1 MIRRLMFHCLCNKTL
16 STEEHVV
23 LGITDDQ
30 FNHFL
35 LFTTVVHLVSIIFHW
50 KQQLLE
56 KLLKKS
62 VNPVYIIP
70 FHAFYIQDSKF
81 TSTVNNWFWKIVEF
95 GLLIRNYYFKVV
107 SSKEVAKRHK
117 HSAKELWRKAVTKA
131 TESHQPVHLR
141 LPDHHSE
148 WEPELCI
155 QLLKIPAAQNYSAI
169 RRILDKAPTK
179 WVLEF
184 LERDGFGAL
193 LNSLLSIGNRGYY
206 SLADTYSQLQCV
218 LCLRAVMNSPA
229 GLQYIVKRRHY
240 IRKLGGILQT
250 QDKVVK
256 LQVFELLCTLSMY
269 STEGHALVLDAL
281 NYFKTCHGRKYRL
294 DLVVSELKTADNIAY
309 KTTLVA
315 FINCLLFGYPDLTQ
329 RSLLRC
335 EFYSVGLKKVLEDLS
350 KNKDEELQLQLAVF
364 EEQKQKDENE
374 VEPVLLE
381 KVSDILL
388 KKIVDTPESL
398 ALRLVLLKISQ
409 SEPSHPDSEH
419 IRDIL
424 ENVTSQTPSGTSSDS
439 NCLDSVVDTSSHKSS
454 TTVRPRR
461 QTRETSVQTT
471 LNSESKS
478 RLISKSRLS
487 LRRTTSS
494 TQVELKNPPRTDP
507 QKISSR
513 RSQTSLDRVR
523 KPEPVKPVLNSNSN
537 SSSNSK
543 PSSTPRRMG
552 SSLTRLSGRNG
563 LSTVAEQTNALRV
576 KRIFV
581 ESSTQTSNVE
591 STSMGVQVNYRC
603 SRTVM
608 DSSTQTNIVE
618 NFVCRCFAS
627 KNNEELLG
635 VNVGSQD
642 KNVQNSASVIPPPPP
657 LPQSLSSHSRK
668 SCYESNSNSTMTSI
682 QHSFSPPPPPPPLP
696 SSTPL
701 PPPPPPLP
709 TSPPSSS
716 LPPPPPPLPVAINKC
731 EPFIDAERN
740 SQKIAANSKL
750 APNKNGGGPA
760 PPPPPP
766 PMSGYST
773 LPNRKPSTT
782 GCVDFL
788 LKKYNTLPK
797 SNIKM
802 RTLNWAKIPKQTIE
816 KSVWS
821 SVESDMPVLSVDFK
835 KMEEL
840 FCQAP
845 PPKKSSAAI
854 VKKPQSPTINN
865 RQSSTS
871 IVNLLDDKRSFAV
884 NIFLR
889 QVKPNVDS
897 LIEAI
902 RSGSG
907 VQTENLRALKRLLPE
922 KQELAD
928 IKAHAKDDNL
938 GEAEQFFL
946 RLSGIPD
953 YELTI
958 QAMLHK
964 EEFAERFS
972 DATSQLDNVLS
983 LCDFLINDA
992 SLKQFMTLVLQL
1004 GNYLN
1009 AGSYAGNA
1017 VGFKL
1022 STLPRLSETRANKP
1036 RMTFLHY
1043 AVDVANTNN
1052 SSLLH
1057 FRHKAAY
1064 LRAMSKTP
1072 IPSIVEEVHT
1082 FVVAINEINK
1092 KLKASKLSSQFGEF
1106 FQNAKNQA
1114 DELVKKVE
1122 LMKDITVRLADHYCE
1137 DSTTFQLHECFML
1150 FAEFFEKVNTVFI
1163 ENEHMKRM
1171 EERNARIASEREKSD
1186 KRVAGRKGI
1195 VTKDEINMVDMLMQE
1210 IKGGIFKLRRSQ
1222 GVEQP

>member
-23 LGITDDQ
+23 LGITDEQ

-35 LFTTVVHLVSIIFHW
+35 LFSTVVHLVSVIFHW

-62 VNPVYIIP
+62 VQPIIIIP
-70 FHAFYIQDSKF
+70 FYAKSFYNFKPI
-81 TSTVNNWFWKIVEF
+81 STVNGWFRKIVKLF
-95 GLLIRNYYFKVV
+95 SVKKYFNVFLWNK
-107 SSKEVAKRHK
+107 VAKGHCKESR
-117 HSAKELWRKAVTKA
+117 SAKELWRRAVTKA
-131 TESHQPVHLR
+131 TENHLLLHRR

-184 LERDGFGAL
+184 LERDGFGTL

-240 IRKLGGILQT
+240 IRKLGAKNQHLAITSSLDEPKILSHKKSILPSDLPILDNVTVTEFDDLIQYFCQVLQT

-269 STEGHALVLDAL
+269 SSEGHALVLDAL

-294 DLVVSELKTADNIAY
+294 DLVVSELKSADNIAY

-335 EFYSVGLKKVLEDLS
+335 EFYSAGLKKVLEDLS
-350 KNKDEELQLQLAVF
+350 KTKDEEFQLQLAVF
-364 EEQKQKDENE
+364 EEQKQKDEND

-388 KKIVDTPESL
+388 KKIADTPESL

-409 SEPSHPDSEH
+409 IEPTHPDSEQ

-424 ENVTSQTPSGTSSDS
+424 ENITTRSSSQVSSDS
-439 NCLDSVVDTSSHKSS
+439 NSLDSVVDHS
-454 TTVRPRR
+454 TQKASKAVPTRR
-461 QTRETSVQTT
+461 HTREISVQTALT
-471 LNSESKS
+471 
-478 RLISKSRLS
+478 SKSRLS
-487 LRRTTSS
+487 LRRATSS
-494 TQVELKNPPRTDP
+494 TQVELNSKNARANH
-507 QKISSR
+507 KISPI
-513 RSQTSLDRVR
+513 RSQPSIDRV
-523 KPEPVKPVLNSNSN
+523 KKTEPVKPISNSA
-537 SSSNSK
+537 
-543 PSSTPRRMG
+543 PTRRMG
-552 SSLTRLSGRNG
+552 SSLTKLSGRNG
-563 LSTVAEQTNALRV
+563 GGLSSVAEKTRV

-581 ESSTQTSNVE
+581 ESSTQTNNVE
-591 STSMGVQVNYRC
+591 SSQVGVQVNFRC

-608 DSSTQTNIVE
+608 DSSTQTATEKVCRCMSIKNNERLVNGIVE
-618 NFVCRCFAS
+618 NQ
-627 KNNEELLG
+627 NE
-635 VNVGSQD
+635 NI
-642 KNVQNSASVIPPPPP
+642 VQVDAKVSATPVIPPPPP
-657 LPQSLSSHSRK
+657 LPQLIPHSK
-668 SCYESNSNSTMTSI
+668 SNSNSTIPSPP
-682 QHSFSPPPPPPPLP
+682 SLPPPPPPPPLP
-696 SSTPL
+696 SSTK
-701 PPPPPPLP
+701 
-709 TSPPSSS
+709 
-716 LPPPPPPLPVAINKC
+716 KC
-731 EPFIDAERN
+731 ETFIRSEKN
-740 SQKIAANSKL
+740 CQ
-750 APNKNGGGPA
+750 KNGADSNLVTVRNGCSV

-766 PMSGYST
+766 PPAMSGYST
-773 LPNRKPSTT
+773 LPNRKSST

-802 RTLNWAKIPKQTIE
+802 RTLNWAKIPRQTIE

-821 SVESDMPVLSVDFK
+821 SVESEIPVLSVDFK

-840 FCQAP
+840 FCQSP
-845 PPKKSSAAI
+845 SKKSSTAA
-854 VKKPQSPTINN
+854 KKPQSPLISK
-865 RQSSTS
+865 RSSTS
-871 IVNLLDDKRSFAV
+871 LSLLDDKRSFAV
-884 NIFLR
+884 NIFLK

-897 LIEAI
+897 LIDSI
-902 RSGSG
+902 KNGSA
-907 VQTENLRALKRLLPE
+907 VPTESLRALKRLLPE

-928 IKAHAKDDNL
+928 IKAHAKDGNL

-946 RLSGIPD
+946 RLSEIPD

-964 EEFAERFS
+964 EEFQERFT

-983 LCDFLINDA
+983 LCDFLINDS
-992 SLKQFMTLVLQL
+992 SLKQFMTLLLQL

-1022 STLPRLSETRANKP
+1022 STLPKLTETRANKP

-1052 SSLLH
+1052 SSLLD
-1057 FRHKAAY
+1057 FRNKAAE
-1064 LRAMSKTP
+1064 LRGMSKTP
-1072 IPSIVEEVHT
+1072 IPCIVEEVHT

-1092 KLKASKLSSQFGEF
+1092 KLKSSKLSSQFGEF

-1122 LMKDITVRLADHYCE
+1122 LMKDVTIRLADHYCE
-1137 DSTTFQLHECFML
+1137 DSSTFQLHECFML
-1150 FAEFFEKVNTVFI
+1150 FAEFFEKVNTVFM

-1171 EERNARIASEREKSD
+1171 EERNARIAAEREKND
-1186 KRVAGRKGI
+1186 KRIAGKKGI
-1195 VTKDEINMVDMLMQE
+1195 VKEEINMVDMLMQE

-1222 GVEQP
+1222 GAEQL